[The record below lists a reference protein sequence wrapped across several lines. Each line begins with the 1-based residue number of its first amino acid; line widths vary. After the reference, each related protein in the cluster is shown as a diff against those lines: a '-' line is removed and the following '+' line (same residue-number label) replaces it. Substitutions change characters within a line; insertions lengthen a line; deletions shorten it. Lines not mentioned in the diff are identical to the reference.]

1 METYNPLALCIGM
14 TVADVRNTEEGR
26 EVVFTDGSFLFVN
39 RNGEIAHGGF
49 E

>member
-1 METYNPLALCIGM
+1 METYNSLALCIGM
-14 TVADVRNTEEGR
+14 TVASIADNGQGL
-26 EVVFTDGSFLFVN
+26 EVVFENGSFLFVN